1 MAVKRQ
7 SARIVLAQ
15 GLRIVG
21 RFIRARPWSFA
32 SAVGGAALFAAS
44 IIASSAVIGWI
55 TDEAILPVLQD
66 GEDVEGRLLG
76 IVAAIA
82 GVAVWKAAA
91 IVMRRTSAGWL
102 QLRTRQDLRSQL
114 IRTQMD
120 LELAWF
126 DRQSIG
132 NLLSVAD
139 TDAEQGTSVLAPLP
153 YATGVSLLIVGTVVL
168 LALLDPWMGLVALVG
183 MTLVVIIEV
192 RSATTLYPF
201 WERIQVQ
208 HGVVSGV
215 AHEMFDGA
223 LTLKALGR
231 EPMATQRM
239 KTESDELRE
248 RLVYVG
254 VRWETYRTIIVSLI
268 PAISLVA
275 LAVGAARVDAG
286 AISPG
291 DVVTALY
298 LLSLLT
304 FPIQLIAFVL
314 FDLAVAI
321 PAWNRVSAVL
331 GADEVV
337 QHGVVLADESGT
349 PAPVNSSTVG
359 FSYDDGAQVLDGMN
373 IDIPAGKTV
382 AIVGRTGS
390 GKTTLALLLARLWDP
405 RSGSIRIDGRD
416 LKDFARFEL
425 PKEVAFVAQEAFLF
439 DDTVR
444 GNIALGLEVADD
456 SISTAAAL
464 AGASDFVADLP
475 RGLDT
480 PIGERGASLSGGQR
494 QRLALARALV
504 RKPRLLILDDAT
516 SAVDPSVE
524 RAILE
529 RLRDAAMPSTVV
541 IVAYRPSSIR
551 LADEVVFV
559 SAGRVVDQGSHADLM
574 ARQPDYADLVQAYE
588 RDAALRRR
596 DDG

>member
-1 MAVKRQ
+1 MTVKKQ
-7 SARIVLAQ
+7 SARVVLSQ

-183 MTLVVIIEV
+183 MTLVVVIEV

-286 AISPG
+286 AITPG

-359 FSYDDGAQVLDGMN
+359 FSYDDGAQVLDGLN

-405 RSGSIRIDGRD
+405 KSGSIRIDGRD

-596 DDG
+596 EDG

>member
-1 MAVKRQ
+1 MSVKKQ
-7 SARIVLAQ
+7 SARMVLSQ

-32 SAVGGAALFAAS
+32 SAVTGAALFAGS

-55 TDEAILPVLQD
+55 TDTAILPVLQD
-66 GEDVEGRLLG
+66 GEPTHGRLTG
-76 IVAAIA
+76 VVAAIA
-82 GVAVWKAAA
+82 AVAAWKAAA

-114 IRTQMD
+114 IGTQMD

-153 YATGVSLLIVGTVVL
+153 YATGVSLLVVGTVVL
-168 LALLDPWMGLVALVG
+168 LALLDPWLGLVALVG
-183 MTLVVIIEV
+183 MTLVVAIEV
-192 RSATTLYPF
+192 RSATVLYPF

-208 HGVVSGV
+208 HGVVSGL

-268 PAISLVA
+268 PAISLIT

-286 AISPG
+286 AISAG

-321 PAWNRVSAVL
+321 PAWNRVAAVMT
-331 GADEVV
+331 ADEVV
-337 QHGVVLADESGT
+337 KHGAVVADESGT
-349 PAPVNSSTVG
+349 PAPVESSTVG
-359 FSYDDGAQVLDGMN
+359 FSYEEGVQVLDGLD
-373 IDIPAGKTV
+373 IDIPAGRTV

-405 RSGSIRIDGRD
+405 KSGSIRIDGRD
-416 LKDFARFEL
+416 LRDFARFEL

-444 GNIALGLEVADD
+444 GNISLGLDVGESEID
-456 SISTAAAL
+456 AATAL
-464 AGASDFVADLP
+464 AGASEFVTDLP

-529 RLRDAAMPSTVV
+529 RLREASMPSTVV

-559 SAGRVVDQGSHADLM
+559 SAGRVVDQGTHAELM
-574 ARQPDYADLVQAYE
+574 ARQPTYADLVQAYE
-588 RDAALRRR
+588 RDAALRSR